1 MAGVQARLDREGGPP
16 AHQLCL
22 RSRQWQPRE
31 IDEGVAQ
38 GIEHLGLGGWL
49 WFGPQQLGG

>member
-31 IDEGVAQ
+31 IDEGLAQ
-38 GIEHLGLGGWL
+38 GIEHLGFSGWL
-49 WFGPQQLGG
+49 RFGPQQLGG

>member
-1 MAGVQARLDREGGPP
+1 MFVY
-16 AHQLCL
+16 QLCL
-22 RSRQWQPRE
+22 RSRQWQLRE

-49 WFGPQQLGG
+49 RFGPEQLGS